1 MRAGYSDTARALTPR
16 MREVLASAARGRTVA
31 ETALELGVAPATVT
45 NIRAAA
51 FARLGAHNVTGA
63 IEAARSRAELAA

>member
-1 MRAGYSDTARALTPR
+1 MRAGYSDTVTPLTPR
-16 MREVLASAARGRTVA
+16 MVEVLASAARGRTIA
-31 ETALELGVAPATVT
+31 ETALELGVAPATIT

-63 IEAARSRAELAA
+63 LAIARARAELAA